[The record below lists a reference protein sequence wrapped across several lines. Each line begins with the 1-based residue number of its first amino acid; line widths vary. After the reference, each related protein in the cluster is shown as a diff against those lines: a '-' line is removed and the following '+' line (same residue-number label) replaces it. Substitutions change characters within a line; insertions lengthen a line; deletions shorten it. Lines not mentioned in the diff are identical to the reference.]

1 MIAEFGAIILLFV
14 IGLEFDIK
22 KMLKFGLRSI
32 IVALMKNAFTIFLG
46 YEVSVLL
53 GFSPRASLFLGV
65 ILAFSSTVV
74 IVKVLEQKE
83 MFQRKEVPFLI
94 SILIIEDII
103 AVIAISFFSGVR
115 NSSAGLLSSI
125 EHIFLSLVIMAIAYI
140 AMLRLIR
147 YVIKIVSKSQNE
159 DYITFLSLALCGSFS
174 YFAFFLGLSPSAG
187 AFVAGSIVASLP
199 NSKSYATAM
208 GPYVLI
214 FTSIFF
220 ISIGTLVDFGA
231 ILPNLYLILALI
243 AVVFITRLLIF
254 NLLTSIFVNFRGE
267 QSIFSGIVMLSI
279 GEFSLLIA
287 KESTK
292 FNLGIDLVTITSVII
307 FITAVIMSL
316 SVNHMNKLSH
326 FFTPRLNQGIGRKI
340 NSVSEKIRMFFDHIE
355 IESFF
360 TKKLK
365 SEIKT
370 SFFWLGILLAFA
382 FVARRYLS
390 KMISSINIGVI
401 TYTSHFLSVAL
412 TFVLL
417 FAALAFPFVMFLENL
432 GVMYNVLPFVLI
444 AISAFVLYQGTHSRN
459 SQYANSSKGV
469 WPFNT

>member
-1 MIAEFGAIILLFV
+1 MTTELISLSLLFAFAIIGGLIAYRFKQPAVLGLIVIGALIGPNTLNIVRDSGIVDMIAEFGAIILLFV

-125 EHIFLSLVIMAIAYI
+125 EHIFLSLVVMAVAYI

-254 NLLTSIFVNFRGE
+254 NILTSIFVNFR
-267 QSIFSGIVMLSI
+267 
-279 GEFSLLIA
+279 
-287 KESTK
+287 
-292 FNLGIDLVTITSVII
+292 
-307 FITAVIMSL
+307 
-316 SVNHMNKLSH
+316 
-326 FFTPRLNQGIGRKI
+326 
-340 NSVSEKIRMFFDHIE
+340 
-355 IESFF
+355 
-360 TKKLK
+360 
-365 SEIKT
+365 
-370 SFFWLGILLAFA
+370 
-382 FVARRYLS
+382 
-390 KMISSINIGVI
+390 
-401 TYTSHFLSVAL
+401 
-412 TFVLL
+412 
-417 FAALAFPFVMFLENL
+417 
-432 GVMYNVLPFVLI
+432 
-444 AISAFVLYQGTHSRN
+444 
-459 SQYANSSKGV
+459 
-469 WPFNT
+469 